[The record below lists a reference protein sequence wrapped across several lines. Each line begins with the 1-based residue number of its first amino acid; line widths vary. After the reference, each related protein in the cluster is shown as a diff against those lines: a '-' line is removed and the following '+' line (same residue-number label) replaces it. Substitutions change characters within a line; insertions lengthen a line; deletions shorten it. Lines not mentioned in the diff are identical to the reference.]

1 MSTRRVGGTRDA
13 LLIFADVI
21 ESSRFSTVLDYK
33 AYAKR
38 LLGFQE
44 AFKRLGSTYFP
55 KSEDKTRTYT
65 RVAAR
70 GDEGTVFVV
79 DPDLNPTELVFR
91 AIEFLYHLKGQ
102 LRYATKAMG
111 DSGGA
116 PSRIG
121 VGAGVHF
128 GTVAYIT
135 ELVGIHSVISGI
147 EGFSINFAKRVESSS
162 RDGEHSHVMLSND
175 AFRLVENEP
184 AVFVPITSEM
194 KGILKKVQVY
204 EVRSGLF
211 YGLKLDNS
219 DPSDIKLIEQAGQ
232 LASSPANIDEP
243 WLKSLVLSVLDV
255 LLRDSPIQTR
265 RSEYREKQLKL
276 AWYSPTE
283 DDPVLLYLRAR
294 HFSETHKYTQQ
305 VRYLREIVQ
314 RHPEFVYARKR
325 MVEACWQIA
334 KNEPERAELVFAR
347 DVAAEF
353 LERFDYLLKP
363 EEKKQYQ
370 QLVDE
375 VAAQAQ
381 GAEGQ

>member
-1 MSTRRVGGTRDA
+1 MGTKRVGGTRNA
-13 LLIFADVI
+13 LLIFADVV
-21 ESSRFSTVLDYK
+21 ESSRFSAVLDYE

-55 KSEDKTRTYT
+55 KSEDETRTYT
-65 RVAAR
+65 RVTAR

-79 DPDLNPTELVFR
+79 DPNLNPTQLVFR

-102 LRYATKAMG
+102 LKFATKTMG
-111 DSGGA
+111 DSSEA
-116 PSRIG
+116 PSRIA

-128 GTVAYIT
+128 GKVAYIT
-135 ELVGIHSVISGI
+135 KLEQGHSVISDI

-175 AFRLVENEP
+175 AFRLVKNEP
-184 AVFVPITSEM
+184 AVFVPITTEM

-219 DPSDIKLIEQAGQ
+219 DPSDIKLIEQADE
-232 LASSPANIDEP
+232 LASNPANIDKP
-243 WLKSLVLSVLDV
+243 WVKSLVLSVLDV
-255 LLRDSPIQTR
+255 LLGDSPIQRR
-265 RSEYREKQLKL
+265 RSEYKEKQLKL

-294 HFSETHKYTQQ
+294 HFSETNKYTQQ

-314 RHPEFVYARKR
+314 RYPEFVYARKR

-363 EEKKQYQ
+363 EEKEQYQ

-375 VAAQAQ
+375 VAAQTQ